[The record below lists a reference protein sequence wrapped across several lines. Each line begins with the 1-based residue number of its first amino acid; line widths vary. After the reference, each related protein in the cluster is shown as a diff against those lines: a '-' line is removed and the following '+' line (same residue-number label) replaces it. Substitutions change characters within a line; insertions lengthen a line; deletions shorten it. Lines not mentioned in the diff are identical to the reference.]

1 MKPHPY
7 KIQLVPHKK
16 LWYNIL
22 NISVFCFP
30 DENRKESVMGQFKIK
45 LKAIVKH
52 DGKFLLVKR
61 WYDDRILEPYQ
72 WEFLDGEMNFGE
84 RLDEAA
90 QRIVLEQTQLVVTNG
105 TPYYTWSY
113 VVGDTCYVG
122 ICYLFET
129 MAKEVFISEELVD
142 YAWVEKHRL
151 NEYHMD
157 EKVRK
162 DVLAADKEELS
173 FVIMPVEE

>member
-1 MKPHPY
+1 
-7 KIQLVPHKK
+7 
-16 LWYNIL
+16 
-22 NISVFCFP
+22 
-30 DENRKESVMGQFKIK
+30 MGQFKIK
-45 LKAIVKH
+45 LKAIVKR
-52 DGKFLLVKR
+52 DNKFLLVKR

-90 QRIVLEQTQLVVTNG
+90 QRIVQEQTQLVVTNG

-113 VVGDTCYVG
+113 IVGDTCYVG

-129 MAKEVFISEELVD
+129 MANEVFISEELVD
-142 YAWVEKHRL
+142 YAWVEKSRL
-151 NEYHMD
+151 EEYNMD

>member
-1 MKPHPY
+1 
-7 KIQLVPHKK
+7 
-16 LWYNIL
+16 
-22 NISVFCFP
+22 
-30 DENRKESVMGQFKIK
+30 MGQFKIK
-45 LKAIVKH
+45 LKAIVKR
-52 DGKFLLVKR
+52 DDKFLLVKR

-90 QRIVLEQTQLVVTNG
+90 QRIVQEQTQLVVTNG
-105 TPYYTWSY
+105 IPYYTWSY
-113 VVGDTCYVG
+113 IVGDTCYVG

-129 MAKEVFISEELVD
+129 MANEVFISEDLVD
-142 YAWVEKHRL
+142 YAWVEKHLL
-151 NEYHMD
+151 NEYNMD

>member
-1 MKPHPY
+1 
-7 KIQLVPHKK
+7 
-16 LWYNIL
+16 
-22 NISVFCFP
+22 
-30 DENRKESVMGQFKIK
+30 MGQFKIK
-45 LKAIVKH
+45 IKAIVKR
-52 DGKFLLVKR
+52 DNKFLLVKR

-72 WEFLDGEMNFGE
+72 WEFLDGEMIFGE
-84 RLDEAA
+84 HLDEAA
-90 QRIVLEQTQLVVTNG
+90 QRIVREQTQLEVTNG
-105 TPYYTWSY
+105 SPYYTWSY

-129 MAKEVFISEELVD
+129 LSGEVLISEELVD
-142 YAWVEKHRL
+142 YAWVEKQHL
-151 NEYHMD
+151 NEYNMD